1 MKKKN
6 YFFLPVS
13 LPLFILFLAFPFMV
27 LALLS
32 VLEISPASQ
41 LQEVLGLSVL
51 QAVAL
56 YLTVLMAGI
65 FNVPVHEF
73 KSGRDSEEKTVPYL
87 GSKYTLPVWHGHNTV
102 VSLNLGGCLVAMIA
116 AIYLAV
122 SLPLLPVILSIIAVS
137 LGVFILSKPSRSIG
151 FYVPMYVPPLL
162 AVLVSLVALYVYGAD
177 LASLARLSLIA
188 GVTGTLVGTTLL
200 NIPRLR
206 KIGTSFISVGGLGCF
221 DGIVLNALVSTI
233 IACMI
238 VSLPL

>member
-13 LPLFILFLAFPFMV
+13 VPLFILFLAFPFV
-27 LALLS
+27 ALAFLS
-32 VLEISPASQ
+32 LLEISPGNL
-41 LQEVLGLSVL
+41 LQQVLGISVL
-51 QAVAL
+51 QAVVL

-73 KSGRDSEEKTVPYL
+73 KSRRDSPEKTVPYL

-102 VSLNLGGCLVAMIA
+102 VSLNLGGCIVALIA
-116 AIYLAV
+116 AIYLAA
-122 SLPLLPVILSIIAVS
+122 SLPVIPIVLSIIAVS
-137 LGVFILSKPSRSIG
+137 LGVFLLSRPSRSIG
-151 FYVPMYVPPLL
+151 FYVPMYVPALL
-162 AVLVSLVALYVYGAD
+162 AVGISAVALHVFGAG
-177 LASLARLSLIA
+177 LENLARLSIIT
-188 GVTGTLVGTTLL
+188 GVTGSIVGTTLL
-200 NIPRLR
+200 NLPRLR

-233 IACMI
+233 IACAI

>member
-13 LPLFILFLAFPFMV
+13 LPLFLLFLAFPFMV

-73 KSGRDSEEKTVPYL
+73 KSRRDSEEKTVPYL

-122 SLPLLPVILSIIAVS
+122 SLPLIPVILSIIAVS

-162 AVLVSLVALYVYGAD
+162 TVLVSLVALYVSGAD
-177 LASLARLSLIA
+177 LANLARLSLIA

-233 IACMI
+233 LACVI